1 MGLTQNDIVSTG
13 GAIQCRMTTEDPA
26 KNFQPDTGRIEVG
39 GHGSDDMLMCLLLV
53 STAILN
59 QLFKLSGQ
67 PFCSMLSSIFRVS
80 VHDSHHVEHG
90 SSEVERRTP
99 IMWSMVAQR

>member
-1 MGLTQNDIVSTG
+1 MHTQIRVTEGKSLPQMGLTQNDIVSTG

-59 QLFKLSGQ
+59 QLFQLIGSATL
-67 PFCSMLSSIFRVS
+67 FYVIF
-80 VHDSHHVEHG
+80 DFWCL
-90 SSEVERRTP
+90 
-99 IMWSMVAQR
+99 IMWSTVAQR